1 MRRELPTWERELEE
15 PEPRVRRSRYDLQ
28 EDEASVLLRGK
39 RTGTNV

>member
-15 PEPRVRRSRYDLQ
+15 SEPRLRNRYYLQ